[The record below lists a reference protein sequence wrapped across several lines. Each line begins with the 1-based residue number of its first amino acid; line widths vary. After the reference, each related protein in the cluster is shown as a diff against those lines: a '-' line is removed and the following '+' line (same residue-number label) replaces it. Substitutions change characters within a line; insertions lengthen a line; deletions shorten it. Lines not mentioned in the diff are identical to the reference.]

1 MKKSDMIKEL
11 CGIIEINSLIVEE
24 YISKHAMEVIA
35 KAMLSHVETRGMLPP
50 TIEKKQIQKVVRCFG
65 EPGKG
70 NEVEVPGTFEY
81 VAHINEWEDDEEDW
95 G

>member
-50 TIEKKQIQKVVRCFG
+50 TIEKKITRPITYSNSSTGTQTLA
-65 EPGKG
+65 
-70 NEVEVPGTFEY
+70 PGTFEY
-81 VAHINEWEDDEEDW
+81 VVHIAEWEDAEEDW